1 MLRVRVHLQLLRLHH
16 GLQTSVNVR
25 HTLLVVGLRDH
36 LLVDEDLLL
45 LKQLLTNFRCDVI
58 FVFRCRRRFLIR

>member
-16 GLQTSVNVR
+16 GLQASVDVR

-45 LKQLLTNFRCDVI
+45 LKQLLTNFRCDGI
-58 FVFRCRRRFLIR
+58 FVFRCSRRFLIR